1 MGTPTTATASLI
13 SKQNALKLAPLRS
26 PSPAGRLMSASVLP
40 ICPFREAFT
49 IRFVRMM
56 ARLPDTKPPR
66 GRGGPQ
72 RSAVDRGTRETSDA
86 VAVVGVPIQTLFHQ
100 EQSAEKPPLMWWL
113 ISKFTAI
120 SAAQWAAFFH
130 AL

>member
-26 PSPAGRLMSASVLP
+26 PSRSG
-40 ICPFREAFT
+40 EAYER

-66 GRGGPQ
+66 GGGGPQ

-86 VAVVGVPIQTLFHQ
+86 VAVVGVPIRTLFYQ
-100 EQSAEKPPLMWWL
+100 EQNVKKPPRM
-113 ISKFTAI
+113 
-120 SAAQWAAFFH
+120 
-130 AL
+130 